1 MEKTKLERAMKA
13 FVSERRFR
21 MTLFWEGIA
30 VGAITGLVI
39 VAFRF
44 LIEGLEVFWL
54 ERYAKVH
61 SGDLGLAV
69 LLLLAF
75 SSIAVVLYKITQK
88 EPMAAGSGIP
98 QIKGILLGKMHMK
111 WASVLVYKFVGGV
124 LAIGSGLSLGREGPS
139 VQLGATIG
147 QGMSRISARSRFE
160 EKFLL
165 TSGAGAGL
173 AAAFNAPLAGVVFC
187 LEELQKNF
195 SPFVLMATISAT
207 ISATVVSQY
216 FFGDAPIFHLDVL
229 SVLPVRYYSILVI
242 VGIFLGFLGIGF
254 NKALAFS
261 LDLYDKVPLKYGFA
275 KPLIPVLLAAGLG
288 LIFPQI
294 LGGGNHLVDSVLTTQ
309 YAMGFLLLLFT
320 GKFLFTMICFGSGVP
335 GGIFLPM
342 LVLGALA
349 GSVFGSGVEYLGI
362 VATGYAENFIVF
374 AMAGYFAAVVK
385 SPVTGSILIMEMTG
399 SFQHMLPLICVS
411 MVAYVT
417 ADMLNGKPVYDIL
430 LERSLKKQQQVKI
443 QMKYKRLLFEVVVEN
458 GSDLDGKCIHQISWP
473 QYSLVINIRRGE
485 NEISPVGDT
494 RIQAGDYI
502 YIFANERDGAKLSS
516 LGRVGSQ

>member
-1 MEKTKLERAMKA
+1 MRKTKLEQAMKA

-21 MTLFWEGIA
+21 MTLFLEGIA

-61 SGDLGLAV
+61 SGDFGMAV

-75 SSIAVVLYKITQK
+75 SSIAVVLYKITKK

-207 ISATVVSQY
+207 ISATVVS
-216 FFGDAPIFHLDVL
+216 
-229 SVLPVRYYSILVI
+229 
-242 VGIFLGFLGIGF
+242 
-254 NKALAFS
+254 
-261 LDLYDKVPLKYGFA
+261 
-275 KPLIPVLLAAGLG
+275 
-288 LIFPQI
+288 
-294 LGGGNHLVDSVLTTQ
+294 
-309 YAMGFLLLLFT
+309 
-320 GKFLFTMICFGSGVP
+320 
-335 GGIFLPM
+335 
-342 LVLGALA
+342 
-349 GSVFGSGVEYLGI
+349 
-362 VATGYAENFIVF
+362 
-374 AMAGYFAAVVK
+374 
-385 SPVTGSILIMEMTG
+385 
-399 SFQHMLPLICVS
+399 
-411 MVAYVT
+411 
-417 ADMLNGKPVYDIL
+417 
-430 LERSLKKQQQVKI
+430 
-443 QMKYKRLLFEVVVEN
+443 
-458 GSDLDGKCIHQISWP
+458 
-473 QYSLVINIRRGE
+473 
-485 NEISPVGDT
+485 
-494 RIQAGDYI
+494 
-502 YIFANERDGAKLSS
+502 
-516 LGRVGSQ
+516 